1 MPPRTRRQERL
12 DVSDEY
18 SYAELIEKNEDLQIE
33 NQRLRDGIENLEKG
47 NTALKRNNTRLKN
60 QKDDLLQAKTE
71 AENKGQKT
79 KALLD
84 RQREL
89 RNEKAQKQKKEKLRH
104 HIMLEEQAKNHEAIL
119 EEEDIKNKELFSQ
132 MTKLKQNIAASSRLD
147 NQITD
152 ERFRETMSYTFVAIK
167 DCFWVILRKSPFSKW
182 LYSFRGSWLTPS
194 TTDIEVKLAEYRE
207 DLDKLLP
214 NHQYNTKEDRL
225 HVCISIVA
233 SLLVEIIN
241 FGSVFGWPFND
252 RLEAAT
258 RLWHLMPEPR
268 DSKFQKKIK
277 QWLSLT
283 RDILTDSDQE
293 SMKDAEQFVL
303 EDALSELQRRLEG
316 LTDMKVTK
324 SILDELSDA
333 ISPFLQVFCML
344 AYQRCEYTLEMI
356 PAATEGQY
364 GCFDPAEM
372 EGMLGEKT
380 GVIKA
385 SLFPLLCRL
394 EMSGQDDVR
403 NAKDCSKG
411 TLSRTV
417 IYKAKVAVAPQAP
430 DTENDTDRETNFEET
445 TGSVQASVTE
455 TMNFPE
461 ELQRDVLERMRQAD
475 VEMSVSVDEPMK
487 TGLVDVD
494 TATIV
499 DAPVKEDITV
509 VSGEVTAE
517 IEVEVEVET
526 ESESGRVEGKVEE
539 SKVEGV
545 EIKVEESEP
554 ERVEIKVEETEY
566 EKIIQDSFDE
576 EDETEGMD
584 LST

>member
-1 MPPRTRRQERL
+1 MPPRTRRQEKL
-12 DVSDEY
+12 NVSDEY

-119 EEEDIKNKELFSQ
+119 EEEDIKTKELFSQ
-132 MTKLKQNIAASSRLD
+132 MTKLKQNIAASSSSRLD

-167 DCFWVILRKSPFSKW
+167 DCFWVILRKSP
-182 LYSFRGSWLTPS
+182 YN
-194 TTDIEVKLAEYRE
+194 IEVKLAEYRE

-214 NHQYNTKEDRL
+214 NHQDNTKEDRL

-283 RDILTDSDQE
+283 RDILTDSDRE

-344 AYQRCEYTLEMI
+344 AYQRCEYTLEMV

-394 EMSGQDDVR
+394 EMSGQDD
-403 NAKDCSKG
+403 

-475 VEMSVSVDEPMK
+475 VEMSVSVDERMR

-509 VSGEVTAE
+509 VSEEVTAE
-517 IEVEVEVET
+517 IEVEVEVEI

-539 SKVEGV
+539 SKPERV